1 MADKKPSP
9 LEEAKALLM
18 AEEKIKQDK
27 CSKEL
32 SEVLEKHGYTLQPVT
47 QISLVQK

>member
-1 MADKKPSP
+1 MTDKKPSP

-18 AEEKIKQDK
+18 AEEKAKQEK

-32 SEVLEKHGYTLQPVT
+32 NELLEKHGYTLQPVT
-47 QISLVQK
+47 QISLARK